1 MEDPAKIHEYNSMW
15 RQAYEQAYEPSFSNR
30 TCDSCGTYLA
40 GDRHP
45 AHGFLEGAPVVG
57 GEIVHL
63 DICTDCVMF
72 HANGDLPE

>member
-1 MEDPAKIHEYNSMW
+1 MEDPA
-15 RQAYEQAYEPSFSNR
+15 YELAGEPSFSSQP
-30 TCDSCGTYLA
+30 CGSCGTYLA

-57 GEIVHL
+57 GEIIHL